1 MHIFLVNDDGIGSKG
16 IMALMEAAVE
26 RGHEVTMCAPRYQQS
41 AASHRFTLT
50 EPIYVKEW
58 PVDRPGCQAYAITGS
73 PVDCV
78 RVGLQQLVT
87 RPVDIVLSGVN
98 DGYNAGMAVHYS
110 GTVGAAM
117 EGALNHL
124 PAMAV
129 SIHHHADQGMID
141 HLARYAVR
149 VAEKYA
155 RADTPPHTV
164 LNINAPLLAPEKLLP
179 PVYAPLDTGNFI
191 DGYERRQSPRAGT
204 YFWLLEGSKTEP
216 PAEGTDLFY
225 LGQGHITLTLMGN
238 PVSLDSRVWDGL
250 DIG

>member
-1 MHIFLVNDDGIGSKG
+1 MHIFLVNDDGIGSRG
-16 IMALMEAAVE
+16 IMALLEAAAE

-78 RVGLQQLVT
+78 RVGLQQLVD
-87 RPVDIVLSGVN
+87 RPVDIVISGVN

-124 PAMAV
+124 P
-129 SIHHHADQGMID
+129 
-141 HLARYAVR
+141 R
-149 VAEKYA
+149 
-155 RADTPPHTV
+155 
-164 LNINAPLLAPEKLLP
+164 
-179 PVYAPLDTGNFI
+179 
-191 DGYERRQSPRAGT
+191 DGRFHPSPRGP
-204 YFWLLEGSKTEP
+204 GHDRP
-216 PAEGTDLFY
+216 PGALRHPRG
-225 LGQGHITLTLMGN
+225 
-238 PVSLDSRVWDGL
+238 
-250 DIG
+250 

>member
-1 MHIFLVNDDGIGSKG
+1 M
-16 IMALMEAAVE
+16 
-26 RGHEVTMCAPRYQQS
+26 
-41 AASHRFTLT
+41 
-50 EPIYVKEW
+50 
-58 PVDRPGCQAYAITGS
+58 
-73 PVDCV
+73 
-78 RVGLQQLVT
+78 
-87 RPVDIVLSGVN
+87 N

-179 PVYAPLDTGNFI
+179 V
-191 DGYERRQSPRAGT
+191 
-204 YFWLLEGSKTEP
+204 
-216 PAEGTDLFY
+216 
-225 LGQGHITLTLMGN
+225 
-238 PVSLDSRVWDGL
+238 
-250 DIG
+250 

>member
-87 RPVDIVLSGVN
+87 RPVEVVN
-98 DGYNAGMAVHYS
+98 NGMKDGYNAGMAVH
-110 GTVGAAM
+110 
-117 EGALNHL
+117 
-124 PAMAV
+124 
-129 SIHHHADQGMID
+129 
-141 HLARYAVR
+141 
-149 VAEKYA
+149 
-155 RADTPPHTV
+155 
-164 LNINAPLLAPEKLLP
+164 
-179 PVYAPLDTGNFI
+179 
-191 DGYERRQSPRAGT
+191 
-204 YFWLLEGSKTEP
+204 
-216 PAEGTDLFY
+216 
-225 LGQGHITLTLMGN
+225 
-238 PVSLDSRVWDGL
+238 
-250 DIG
+250 